1 MFANDFKKIYIIFI
15 IKEYILNIYLIE
27 KYLEYIYIY
36 FCMFEKY
43 LNLYIF
49 I

>member
-36 FCMFEKY
+36 FCIFEKY